1 MYVAG
6 LTYSGQQ
13 LTDGH
18 IPSLIVAAQL
28 MPGET
33 MENDADWAAEL
44 VKVGLWSL
52 NAEDGG
58 WSITNYIEYQPSRER
73 VLADREATR
82 NRQETRRQNRK
93 HVTPS
98 PTTM

>member
-6 LTYSGQQ
+6 LTYSGQ

-28 MPGET
+28 MPGEAI
-33 MENDADWAAEL
+33 ENVADWAAEL
-44 VKVGLWSL
+44 VKVGLWGL

-58 WSITNYIEYQPSRER
+58 WSITNYLEYKPSRER

-82 NRQETRRQNRK
+82 KAKRHGARTANT
-93 HVTPS
+93 
-98 PTTM
+98 